1 MPKDKSF
8 TSADV
13 IRIICFN
20 LSKKETDDLFI
31 FYYFLIPAFF
41 GSEIFN
47 SVFEASSLWN
57 KLPIV
62 KRINLKNFMF
72 WFGKVMIL
80 YQALALNMLIKDQE
94 MNLAVFD
101 CLDSYGL
108 AK

>member
-1 MPKDKSF
+1 MPKNKTF
-8 TSADV
+8 TSADI

-20 LSKKETDDLFI
+20 LSKKETDELFI
-31 FYYFLIPAFF
+31 FYYFVIPAFF

-47 SVFEASSLWN
+47 SVFEASGLWN

-72 WFGKVMIL
+72 WFGKIMIV
-80 YQALALNMLIKDQE
+80 YQVFALNILINNDE
-94 MNLAVFD
+94 MNEAVFD